1 MDWST
6 LGINP
11 DYFAQLEAANTWQQ
25 QNPFFGGGDSGSGSY
40 GGPAIMNPLDAIMT
54 SDGQSIGDFGTKAS
68 AQWNPETNSFSIRRR
83 VDAPGSEG
91 WTDDRKYHYETANYG
106 LNEDKS
112 LLSQQSPWDQQAVDS
127 SWMRTGPTAMMG
139 LAGVLGAGAL
149 GGAFGGF
156 GGAAGGGGA
165 MGMGDAIGAAMSA
178 EGGLGAAGA
187 AGMGGIG
194 GGSLFGSGGLLSGVG
209 SAAGML
215 GLSPGQLLGGGLGLL
230 AGMDSTKD
238 QKTSST
244 QRMDPRMDALV
255 YGQGGFLPQAQ
266 QWFQN
271 AQNSPAMGLMNQG
284 AQMQA
289 QHYGSPQYAQQ
300 FGQLRDAGMGL
311 LGRPMAGNPFMKG

>member
-40 GGPAIMNPLDAIMT
+40 SGPAIMNPLDAIMT

-127 SWMRTGPTAMMG
+127 SWSKTGPTAMLG
-139 LAGVLGAGAL
+139 LAGMASLGLLGPMAAGAGGGAGGFSAMGVEGIGPAMAAETL
-149 GGAFGGF
+149 GGTGMPSWLSTLGGGIKDF
-156 GGAAGGGGA
+156 GGA
-165 MGMGDAIGAAMSA
+165 
-178 EGGLGAAGA
+178 
-187 AGMGGIG
+187 
-194 GGSLFGSGGLLSGVG
+194 
-209 SAAGML
+209 L

-230 AGMDSTKD
+230 SGLDASKD
-238 QKTSST
+238 QTQTSR
-244 QRMDPRMDALV
+244 QMMDPRMGALL
-255 YGQGGFLPQAQ
+255 YGQGGLLPQAQ
-266 QWFQN
+266 QWFQ
-271 AQNSPAMGLMNQG
+271 QNQQPNQMIMQG
-284 AQMQA
+284 AQQMA
-289 QHYGSPQYAQQ
+289 QHYSSPEYAQG
-300 FGQLRDAGMGL
+300 FNRLRDTGMGL
-311 LGRPMAGNPFMKG
+311 LSKPMAGNPFLQKG

>member
-127 SWMRTGPTAMMG
+127 SWSKTGPTAMLG
-139 LAGVLGAGAL
+139 LAGMASLGLL
-149 GGAFGGF
+149 GPMAA
-156 GGAAGGGGA
+156 GGAAGGGAGGFSA
-165 MGMGDAIGAAMSA
+165 MGVDGIGAAMSGGGA
-178 EGGLGAAGA
+178 GAGMGAAGGAGGLGG
-187 AGMGGIG
+187 
-194 GGSLFGSGGLLSGVG
+194 LFGSGGMLSGVG

-266 QWFQN
+266 QWFQ
-271 AQNSPAMGLMNQG
+271 QNQQPNPMMMQG
-284 AQMQA
+284 AQQMA
-289 QHYGSPQYAQQ
+289 QHYSSPEYAQG
-300 FGQLRDAGMGL
+300 FNRLRDTGMGL
-311 LGRPMAGNPFMKG
+311 LSKPMAGNPFLQKG